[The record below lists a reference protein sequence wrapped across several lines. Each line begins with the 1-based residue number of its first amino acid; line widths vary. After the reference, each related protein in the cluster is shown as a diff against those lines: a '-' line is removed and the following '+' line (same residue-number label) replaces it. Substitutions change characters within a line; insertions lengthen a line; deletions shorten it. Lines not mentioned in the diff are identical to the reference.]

1 MAPFETSHRPV
12 LLEEAIGWLRPAPG
26 AVFVDGTVGGGGHAE
41 ALLAAVGPS
50 GRVYGIDRDATA
62 LERAA
67 ARLERFGP
75 RFVPIVGNHGDV
87 QRLLAGEGVFAIDG
101 ALADLGLSSDQL
113 DDPAR
118 GFSFRLEGPLD
129 MRMDPRSGATAAD
142 LLASLPE
149 LGIRDILSEFGEE
162 RRAGS
167 IARAIVRRRDRDPIT
182 RTEELAAL
190 VEKTLGPAAR
200 RFRIHPATRTFQAL
214 RIAVNREL
222 DTVDRFVLGASSLLR
237 RSGRIAMIS
246 FHSLEDRAV
255 KQAFRGLAQ
264 RCICPPGLPLCGC
277 GRENLVKILTGRP
290 VSPSED
296 ELERNP
302 RSRSAKLRVAER
314 L

>member
-1 MAPFETSHRPV
+1 
-12 LLEEAIGWLRPAPG
+12 
-26 AVFVDGTVGGGGHAE
+26 VFVDGTVGGGGHSE
-41 ALLAAVGPS
+41 ALLVGVGAA
-50 GRVYGIDRDATA
+50 GRVYGIDRDPAA

-75 RFVPIVGNHGDV
+75 RFVPIPGNHGDV
-87 QRLLAGEGVFAIDG
+87 QRLLADEGVFAIDG
-101 ALADLGLSSDQL
+101 AIADLGLSSDQL

-149 LGIRDILSEFGEE
+149 SEIRDILHEFGEE
-162 RRAGS
+162 RRAGA
-167 IARAIVRRRDRDPIT
+167 IARAIVRRRAREPIT
-182 RTEELAAL
+182 RTEQLAAL
-190 VEKTLGPAAR
+190 VEQTLGPGAR
-200 RFRIHPATRTFQAL
+200 RFKIHPATRTFQAL

-222 DTVDRFVLGASSLLR
+222 DTVDRFVAGASSLLR
-237 RSGRIAMIS
+237 RGGRIALIS

-255 KQAFRGLAQ
+255 KQSLRGLAQ

-277 GRENLVKILTGRP
+277 GREDLVKILTARP
-290 VSPSED
+290 IAPSPE
-296 ELERNP
+296 EIERNP